1 MMPQLPDAIDQQ
13 TSNWL
18 YPPQQIAGGRPVII
32 YFWSIS
38 CSVCKEKMPVFLD
51 FANHEGQFF
60 DILLV
65 HVPRSTS
72 DLDIETIHDYL
83 LPKNIDLPVY
93 LDQRHQMKNTF
104 RVQKLPCIVLLD
116 RKGRVRHLQSGG
128 NFTTML
134 TNQLDAL
141 RYS

>member
-1 MMPQLPDAIDQQ
+1 MMPQLPNAIDQQ
-13 TSNWL
+13 ASNWL
-18 YPPQQIAGGRPVII
+18 YPPQQTVGGRPVII

-38 CSVCKEKMPVFLD
+38 CTICKEKMPVFLD
-51 FANHEGQFF
+51 FSNHERQFF

-72 DLDIETIHDYL
+72 DLDIQKIHDYAVN
-83 LPKNIDLPVY
+83 KNIDLPVY

-116 RKGRVRHLQSGG
+116 RKGRLRHMQSGG

-134 TNQLDAL
+134 INQLDAL